1 MSDPRRRGFI
11 LLAMVFV
18 AGALAGIAGDR
29 ALVSR
34 REAGTRVML
43 RSNDL
48 LDQLDLSREQRVAA
62 ESILARSSPSSEAVM
77 RELALRLSSIADSAN
92 RELASV
98 LSPAQRAKLDSLIT
112 RGSLFL
118 LKRKDALGR
127 ERVDTVRKR

>member
-1 MSDPRRRGFI
+1 MNDGRRRGII
-11 LLAMVFV
+11 LLGMVFV

-34 REAGTRVML
+34 RQAGTRVML

-48 LDQLDLSREQRVAA
+48 LDQLRLSREQRVAA
-62 ESILARSSPSSEAVM
+62 ESILARRSPSSEVAM

-92 RELASV
+92 RELASI
-98 LSPAQRAKLDSLIT
+98 LSPAQRAKLDSIT
-112 RGSLFL
+112 GAPLFL

-127 ERVDTVRKR
+127 ERVDTIRKP

>member
-1 MSDPRRRGFI
+1 MNDGRRRGII
-11 LLAMVFV
+11 LLGVVFV

-34 REAGTRVML
+34 RQAGTRVML

-48 LDQLDLSREQRVAA
+48 LDQLRLSREQRVAA
-62 ESILARSSPSSEAVM
+62 ESILARRSPSSEVAM

-92 RELASV
+92 RELASI
-98 LSPAQRAKLDSLIT
+98 LSPAQRAKLDSIT
-112 RGSLFL
+112 GAPLFL

-127 ERVDTVRKR
+127 ERVDTIRKP

>member
-1 MSDPRRRGFI
+1 MSDTRRRGMI
-11 LLAMVFV
+11 LLAAVFV

-34 REAGTRVML
+34 RQTGTRVML

-48 LDQLDLSREQRVAA
+48 LDQLALSREQRVAA
-62 ESILARSSPSSEAVM
+62 ESILARSSPSSEAAM

-92 RELASV
+92 RELASI
-98 LSPAQRAKLDSLIT
+98 LSPAQRVKLDSIT
-112 RGSLFL
+112 RAPLFV

-127 ERVDTVRKR
+127 ERVDTVRKP

>member
-92 RELASV
+92 RELASI
-98 LSPAQRAKLDSLIT
+98 LSPAQRARLDSIIT

>member
-1 MSDPRRRGFI
+1 MSDTRRRGMI
-11 LLAMVFV
+11 LLAAVFV

-34 REAGTRVML
+34 RQAGTRVML

-62 ESILARSSPSSEAVM
+62 ESILARSSPSSEVVL
-77 RELALRLSSIADSAN
+77 RELALRLSAIADSAN
-92 RELASV
+92 RELASI
-98 LSPAQRAKLDSLIT
+98 LSPAQRVKLDSIT
-112 RGSLFL
+112 RAPLFL

-127 ERVDTVRKR
+127 ERVDTVRKP

>member
-1 MSDPRRRGFI
+1 MNDGRRRGII
-11 LLAMVFV
+11 LLGMVFV

-34 REAGTRVML
+34 RQAGTRVML

-48 LDQLDLSREQRVAA
+48 LDQLRLSREQRVAA
-62 ESILARSSPSSEAVM
+62 ESILARRRPSSEVAM

-92 RELASV
+92 RELASI
-98 LSPAQRAKLDSLIT
+98 LSPAQRAKLDSIT
-112 RGSLFL
+112 GAPLSL

-127 ERVDTVRKR
+127 ERVDTIRKP